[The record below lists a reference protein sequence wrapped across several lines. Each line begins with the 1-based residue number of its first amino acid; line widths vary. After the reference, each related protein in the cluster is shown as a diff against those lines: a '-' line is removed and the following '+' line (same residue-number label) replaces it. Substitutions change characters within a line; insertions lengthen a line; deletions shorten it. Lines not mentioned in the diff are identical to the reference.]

1 MYKNIYMKMY
11 ERDFSYSIDTLPLI
25 LKIMKYRILVLAMGS
40 NVSRVERVTFEQFIS
55 DIRDIRLWTRFEFI
69 PSLVYMAGV
78 FHGRNVAVML
88 MDAGG
93 TILFRHGRAKTRR
106 WQSVNIR
113 WIERGI

>member
-1 MYKNIYMKMY
+1 MY
-11 ERDFSYSIDTLPLI
+11 ERDFSYSINTLPLI

-40 NVSRVERVTFEQFIS
+40 NVSRVERVTFEQVYFRYS
-55 DIRDIRLWTRFEFI
+55 RYSSLDSIRIYPI
-69 PSLVYMAGV
+69 AGVYMAGV